1 MSEFYKAAASVIP
14 TLMIAVVFTGK
25 VIDEWKLELDDNTSA
40 VEQRDRVAE
49 YMGGVTFVAW
59 VFFTSIV
66 GEGAALAALL
76 SGPNPPGV
84 YKTLVVIAIT
94 FQLTTLGRTVLAQ
107 AISRVDGHSTKKAKL
122 SYVLL
127 GIGLLIFVV
136 LIMLAD
142 GSRVAGWLR

>member
-49 YMGGVTFVAW
+49 YMGGVTFLAW

-76 SGPNPPGV
+76 SGQNPPEV

-107 AISRVDGHSTKKAKL
+107 AISRVDGHSTKKATL

-127 GIGLLIFVV
+127 GMGLLIFVV

-142 GSRVAGWLR
+142 GTRVAGWLR

>member
-14 TLMIAVVFTGK
+14 TLMIAIVFTGK
-25 VIDEWKLELDDNTSA
+25 LIDEWKLELDDNTSD

-49 YMGGVTFVAW
+49 YIEGVTFVAW

-76 SGPNPPGV
+76 SGQDPPRV

-107 AISRVDGHSTKKAKL
+107 AISRVDGHGTKKATR

-136 LIMLAD
+136 LIMVAD
-142 GSRVAGWLR
+142 GTRVAGWLR